1 MAERRMMAK
10 SVIKTDKFM
19 DMPATAKV
27 LYFYLMLAADDDGF
41 VANPKSI
48 MRQINAGEDDM
59 KILLAKGYVLIFE
72 SGVIVIVHWK
82 IHNYIQKDRYRK
94 TVCEEKK
101 YIKVNSNKAY
111 ELIDLDSVSNMDT
124 SRIQDGYNMDTPC
137 IQSGYVGKD
146 RIGKD
151 RIGKGSSSSDEN
163 DDDEHLKMIRFY
175 EENFSTVSGYI
186 SELLDSLKEDYSY
199 EWVMQAMKACA
210 RAGRQKCNARYLEGV
225 LKGWKADGISKPWE
239 QSNKAESEAKKKFE
253 EEKKAYRREVKWY

>member
-10 SVIKTDKFM
+10 SVIETDKFM

-59 KILLAKGYVLIFE
+59 KILLAKGYVIVFD

-94 TVCEEKK
+94 TNCEEKK
-101 YIKVNSNKAY
+101 FLKVNSNKAY
-111 ELIDLDSVSNMDT
+111 ELIDLDSVSNLDT
-124 SRIQDGYNMDTPC
+124 SRIQSGYNLDTPC

-151 RIGKGSSSSDEN
+151 SSSSDEN
-163 DDDEHLKMIRFY
+163 DDDEHMKMILFY
-175 EENFSTVSGYI
+175 EENFSTVSSYV

-199 EWVMQAMKACA
+199 EWVMQAMKTCA
-210 RAGRQKCNARYLEGV
+210 KAGRQKCNIKYLEGV
-225 LKGWKADGISKPWE
+225 LKGWKADGGAKPWE
-239 QSNKAESEAKKKFE
+239 QSSKAESEAKKKFE